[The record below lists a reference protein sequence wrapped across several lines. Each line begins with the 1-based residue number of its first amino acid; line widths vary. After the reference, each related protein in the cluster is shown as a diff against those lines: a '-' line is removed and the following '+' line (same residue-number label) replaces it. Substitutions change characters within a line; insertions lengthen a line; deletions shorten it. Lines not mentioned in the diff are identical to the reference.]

1 MEAHHS
7 MISVIEALNHVL
19 ALAKPLTA
27 EPIALEHAVDRI
39 LAEAVIA
46 DRNQPPFDASAMDGY
61 AVSAADLSVGRKKWN
76 VIGEAAAG
84 HKFDSP
90 VGVGQAT
97 RIFTGAPMPLGTDH
111 VLIQEHVTEECG
123 SLTIT
128 EGPNDKAHVR
138 PAGGDFAIG
147 YELTAPRR
155 LTPQDIALM
164 ASMNLSHPMLSCKP
178 QVAIIATG
186 DELVQPGETPRE
198 DQIIA
203 SNTYGLAAILQRVG
217 AETRILPIAR
227 DRLGSLAE
235 AFALTKGADLIIT
248 IGGASDGDHD
258 LVAQAATEFGMLQS
272 FYKVAMRPGKPLMAG
287 HMANI
292 PIIGLPGNPVS
303 AMVCGEVFVV
313 PLVQKMLGLPSG
325 PRKRLSAP
333 LARDLPA
340 NGPREHYM
348 RGNIVGGTL
357 DVEQRQDSSLLT
369 VLNSANVL
377 VVHPANAPA
386 QPRGTL
392 TDYISL

>member
-1 MEAHHS
+1 
-7 MISVIEALNHVL
+7 
-19 ALAKPLTA
+19 
-27 EPIALEHAVDRI
+27 
-39 LAEAVIA
+39 
-46 DRNQPPFDASAMDGY
+46 
-61 AVSAADLSVGRKKWN
+61 
-76 VIGEAAAG
+76 
-84 HKFDSP
+84 
-90 VGVGQAT
+90 
-97 RIFTGAPMPLGTDH
+97 
-111 VLIQEHVTEECG
+111 
-123 SLTIT
+123 
-128 EGPNDKAHVR
+128 
-138 PAGGDFAIG
+138 
-147 YELTAPRR
+147 
-155 LTPQDIALM
+155 
-164 ASMNLSHPMLSCKP
+164 MNLSHPMLSCKP

-203 SNTYGLAAILQRVG
+203 SNTYGLAAMLQRVG

-248 IGGASDGDHD
+248 IGGASVGDHD
-258 LVAQAATEFGMLQS
+258 LVAQAAVEFGMLQS

-287 HMANI
+287 HMADI

-325 PRKRLSAP
+325 PRERLSAP

-348 RGNIVGGTL
+348 RGKIIGGTL

-377 VVHPANAPA
+377 VVHQANAPA
-386 QPRGTL
+386 LPRGTL
-392 TDYISL
+392 VDYISL